1 MDKIHG
7 EFGSAV
13 SVLFLDFS
21 DGFLGVYLVIT
32 VVVKLINGLCTSK
45 HVSFISHKIFFL
57 RKLLKTHRNKALIVA
72 FQAPCPLSIRRDI
85 LG

>member
-1 MDKIHG
+1 MLFSLGKRKGAVNWIRYM
-7 EFGSAV
+7 ENLGSAV

-45 HVSFISHKIFFL
+45 HVSFISRKIFFSE
-57 RKLLKTHRNKALIVA
+57 KTFEDSQK
-72 FQAPCPLSIRRDI
+72 
-85 LG
+85 